1 MLTPDEIRESF
12 LSLLEN
18 EYGEKQIA
26 DPMKEYSDKIK
37 QMPFDLLALKYLKE
51 AHIPNEYCV
60 YSKEDTEGTYHGR
73 RLFDLNAVMVA
84 SKKDRTFATDAI
96 SITVSNELWIMENSD
111 LAFVECT
118 KMEILGRRNSQVVEQ
133 RLFQFFPFEKDHF
146 AWPLGIWDVICALE
160 NTHMQ
165 MEEQMKHP
173 QKGYHSHETT
183 E

>member
-1 MLTPDEIRESF
+1 MLTPDEIRKAL
-12 LSLLEN
+12 LSLIED
-18 EYGEKQIA
+18 EYEGGQIA
-26 DPMKEYSDKIK
+26 DAQKEYSEKIK
-37 QMPFDLLALKYLKE
+37 QMSFDLLALKYLKE

-60 YSKEDTEGTYHGR
+60 YSKEDPEGEYHGR

-96 SITVSNELWIMENSD
+96 SITVSNELWLMENSD
-111 LAFVECT
+111 LVFVECT
-118 KMEILGRRNSQVVEQ
+118 KMEILERQNSQVVEQ
-133 RLFQFFPFEKDHF
+133 RLFQFFSFEKDHF

-160 NTHMQ
+160 NAHMQ

-173 QKGYHSHETT
+173 QKDYDSHETT